1 MPVTFCELYFC
12 DQALNHTV
20 YVELGGV
27 NGKPSNISTAIGVLL
42 SCNRQ
47 AASMQSSVTAPA
59 LL

>member
-1 MPVTFCELYFC
+1 MSATISELYFC

-20 YVELGGV
+20 YVELGSV
-27 NGKPSNISTAIGVLL
+27 DGKPSGISTAIGVLL